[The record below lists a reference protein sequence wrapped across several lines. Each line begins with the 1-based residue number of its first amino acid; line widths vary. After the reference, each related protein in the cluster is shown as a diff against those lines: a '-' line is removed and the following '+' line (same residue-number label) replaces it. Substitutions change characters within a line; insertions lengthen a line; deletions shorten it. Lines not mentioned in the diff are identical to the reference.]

1 MSFAKVMLAACGM
14 AISSPAAAQN
24 AVCLNQQSG
33 QIDPAATQALNDMAA
48 RRDPQ
53 LVQAMAGTWYSET
66 NSPATGQIS
75 RLYVSYGQGGQLQ
88 YQNQVC
94 DSTGACSG
102 YQGNGLWAAIFLG
115 NGSFSGIQMISDQ
128 SRNQECT
135 GFSGRFLNAQTIQ
148 SGAGGIS
155 RRVN

>member
-1 MSFAKVMLAACGM
+1 MSFAKVMFAICGV

-24 AVCLNQQSG
+24 VACLNQQSG
-33 QIDPAATQALNDMAA
+33 QVDAAATQALSDMAA

-53 LVQAMAGTWYSET
+53 LAQAMSGTWYSET
-66 NSPATGQIS
+66 SSPATGQIS
-75 RLYVSYGQGGQLQ
+75 RLYIQYGPDGQLQ

-94 DSTGACSG
+94 DGSGACNG
-102 YQGNGLWAAIFLG
+102 YQGNGLWAAIPMG

-128 SRNQECT
+128 GRNQECT
-135 GFSGRFLNAQTIQ
+135 GFTGRFLDAQTIQ

>member
-1 MSFAKVMLAACGM
+1 MSFRKILFFICGM
-14 AISSPAAAQN
+14 AAASPAAAQN
-24 AVCLNQQSG
+24 AMCLSQQSG
-33 QIDPAATQALNDMAA
+33 QVDAAATQALTDMAS

-53 LVQAMAGTWYSET
+53 LAQAMAGTWYSET
-66 NSPATGQIS
+66 SSPDTGQIS
-75 RLYVSYGQGGQLQ
+75 RLYVSYGADGQMQ

-94 DSTGACSG
+94 DQSGACNQ
-102 YQGNGLWAAIFLG
+102 YQGSGLWAAIPMG

-128 SRNQECT
+128 GRNQECT
-135 GFSGRFLNAQTIQ
+135 GFSGRFLDQQTIQ

>member
-1 MSFAKVMLAACGM
+1 MSFTRVMLAACGM

-33 QIDPAATQALNDMAA
+33 QIDAAATQALNDMAA

-53 LVQAMAGTWYSET
+53 LV
-66 NSPATGQIS
+66 PATGQIS

-102 YQGNGLWAAIFLG
+102 YQGNGLWAAIPLG